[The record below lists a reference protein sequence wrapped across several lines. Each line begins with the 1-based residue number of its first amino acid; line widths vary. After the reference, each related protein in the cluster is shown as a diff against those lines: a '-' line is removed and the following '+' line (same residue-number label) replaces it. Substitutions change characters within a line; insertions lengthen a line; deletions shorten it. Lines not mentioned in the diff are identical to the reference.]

1 MTVTETIMPQST
13 VRPVTWRNDA
23 ALGLAGALLALCLHA
38 AGGFPTLTTA
48 TGDNDSLLRLVEI
61 RDLIGGQGWF
71 DLHQYRM
78 GPQGGF
84 VMHWSRL
91 VDAPIAAIILVVSA
105 FSGKLATG
113 ETAAMLAWTTLL
125 MAAALAFTLRI
136 ARAVGGDWA
145 LLPAVIICTAALH
158 FGGVFAPGDIDHH
171 NVQLTLT
178 LAAMTA
184 LIIGRGHVA
193 GIAAGAACAL
203 MLAVGMETLPYV
215 AVAGLTASAAY
226 LLGGRAEAAKAAG
239 FGIGFAGAGFSA
251 FLATVPASAWLAPQ
265 CDAYSLPQFSV
276 ALISG
281 LGLAAAA
288 VSPALGRSFGGRL
301 AALLALGV
309 AVAVLAATAFPQCL
323 ADPYAGLDPRLQQF
337 WLDHVTEAQPF
348 WSVLTHNWVKGA
360 GYYVTPV
367 LALIVLGIRL
377 RKGGT
382 AAEWTLTAFLMAAFA
397 VSVWQVRGATFS
409 VPLAAIA
416 LAAWVGAWRQRI
428 AVTADRKSMLRMA
441 MVWLVSL
448 NVAWSAAALAASTA
462 LGERGAA
469 PAAKSAA
476 TCERPAD
483 YAQLAAQPPTT
494 VLAVSNLGSPILVR
508 TAHRV
513 LAGPYH
519 RNVTGNLLTL
529 DAFMGTAEQART
541 VIKDNG
547 IGLVAICRDNAET
560 PLLTDPA
567 PASFL
572 AALTRGEPPDWLD
585 KLPQGAGEPLE
596 IYRVRPQH

>member
-1 MTVTETIMPQST
+1 
-13 VRPVTWRNDA
+13 
-23 ALGLAGALLALCLHA
+23 
-38 AGGFPTLTTA
+38 
-48 TGDNDSLLRLVEI
+48 
-61 RDLIGGQGWF
+61 
-71 DLHQYRM
+71 
-78 GPQGGF
+78 
-84 VMHWSRL
+84 
-91 VDAPIAAIILVVSA
+91 
-105 FSGKLATG
+105 
-113 ETAAMLAWTTLL
+113 
-125 MAAALAFTLRI
+125 
-136 ARAVGGDWA
+136 
-145 LLPAVIICTAALH
+145 
-158 FGGVFAPGDIDHH
+158 
-171 NVQLTLT
+171 
-178 LAAMTA
+178 
-184 LIIGRGHVA
+184 
-193 GIAAGAACAL
+193 
-203 MLAVGMETLPYV
+203 
-215 AVAGLTASAAY
+215 
-226 LLGGRAEAAKAAG
+226 
-239 FGIGFAGAGFSA
+239 
-251 FLATVPASAWLAPQ
+251 
-265 CDAYSLPQFSV
+265 
-276 ALISG
+276 
-281 LGLAAAA
+281 
-288 VSPALGRSFGGRL
+288 
-301 AALLALGV
+301 
-309 AVAVLAATAFPQCL
+309 
-323 ADPYAGLDPRLQQF
+323 
-337 WLDHVTEAQPF
+337 
-348 WSVLTHNWVKGA
+348 
-360 GYYVTPV
+360 
-367 LALIVLGIRL
+367 
-377 RKGGT
+377 
-382 AAEWTLTAFLMAAFA
+382 MAAFA

-428 AVTADRKSMLRMA
+428 AVTPDRKSMLRMA

-560 PLLTDPA
+560 PLLTEPA

-572 AALTRGEPPDWLD
+572 AALTRGEPPDWLE

-596 IYRVRPQH
+596 IYRVRPQQ

>member
-1 MTVTETIMPQST
+1 M
-13 VRPVTWRNDA
+13 
-23 ALGLAGALLALCLHA
+23 
-38 AGGFPTLTTA
+38 
-48 TGDNDSLLRLVEI
+48 
-61 RDLIGGQGWF
+61 
-71 DLHQYRM
+71 
-78 GPQGGF
+78 
-84 VMHWSRL
+84 
-91 VDAPIAAIILVVSA
+91 
-105 FSGKLATG
+105 K
-113 ETAAMLAWTTLL
+113 
-125 MAAALAFTLRI
+125 
-136 ARAVGGDWA
+136 
-145 LLPAVIICTAALH
+145 
-158 FGGVFAPGDIDHH
+158 
-171 NVQLTLT
+171 
-178 LAAMTA
+178 
-184 LIIGRGHVA
+184 
-193 GIAAGAACAL
+193 
-203 MLAVGMETLPYV
+203 
-215 AVAGLTASAAY
+215 
-226 LLGGRAEAAKAAG
+226 
-239 FGIGFAGAGFSA
+239 
-251 FLATVPASAWLAPQ
+251 
-265 CDAYSLPQFSV
+265 
-276 ALISG
+276 
-281 LGLAAAA
+281 
-288 VSPALGRSFGGRL
+288 
-301 AALLALGV
+301 
-309 AVAVLAATAFPQCL
+309 
-323 ADPYAGLDPRLQQF
+323 GLDPRLQQF

-397 VSVWQVRGATFS
+397 VSIWQVRGATFS

-519 RNVTGNLLTL
+519 RTVIGNLLTL

-560 PLLTDPA
+560 PLLTGPA